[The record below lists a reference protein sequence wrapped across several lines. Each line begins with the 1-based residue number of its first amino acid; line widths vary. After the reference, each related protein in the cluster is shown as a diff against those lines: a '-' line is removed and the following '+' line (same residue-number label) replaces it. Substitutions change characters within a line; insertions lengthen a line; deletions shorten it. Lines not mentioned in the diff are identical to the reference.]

1 MNIDRIK
8 KMEKRLDECT
18 AATAKLNRQLDRVE
32 AALDGMAGLFDYYG
46 SGEWHEDREGKLPD
60 GVKAG
65 VLSED
70 AVYDQITEVR
80 ATAIRML
87 ELATDILKNRL

>member
-32 AALDGMAGLFDYYG
+32 AAARIWDCTVSHLDGVRLEF
-46 SGEWHEDREGKLPD
+46 PD
-60 GVKAG
+60 GWILLRKSVTAGQITIRAEAGTRERLEELIGMVKG
-65 VLSED
+65 VLPEAD
-70 AVYDQITEVR
+70 GI
-80 ATAIRML
+80 
-87 ELATDILKNRL
+87 